1 MSPTTLNFSYIA
13 FSLTT
18 HFSPDFLY
26 STEFYN
32 SIILFQP
39 HLLLAIL
46 VNHSHLQNTTLHN
59 GSDTPLDRP
68 RQHRQAQGM
77 CKNIAEKSKLDKPL
91 LIYNRTTKRATE
103 LSQSL
108 PAGKTQVVEA
118 LKDAI
123 AQADIIF
130 TCVANDQAV
139 EEIFATASQ
148 QKLEG
153 KVFVECS
160 TIAPGASEAAAKAVL
175 DKGAEFICAP
185 VFGAPAMV
193 AAGNA
198 TLVLA
203 GPKASI
209 EKIRPYIDA
218 MAAREINMADEPYH
232 KASTLKVLGNTVI
245 LGMVEQLAET
255 YVAAEKSGLGTGYV
269 KQFVDAMFGG
279 SPYPAYSVRMLEGD
293 YYKREEPLFAVD
305 LARKDAGHAMAIAK
319 AAGTRLPNIE
329 NADRHLQIVKEHV
342 GPSGDMAGIYGAVR
356 KEAGLNNGRAAG
368 WCTAPT
374 AAPTTDVQD
383 LLPSSAFPTTT
394 EAIDEAARRHQR
406 ETRHTCTS
414 TKITPL
420 PNQAEKMAQGYSIF
434 VGLVIVVAMGAGAW
448 FLSPKGDTQIIW
460 RSSLLLALACC
471 YLMWA
476 ITFLAQLHPLI
487 EPKRS
492 NLRESAVHH

>member
-1 MSPTTLNFSYIA
+1 MAQTLLWIGLGNI
-13 FSLTT
+13 
-18 HFSPDFLY
+18 
-26 STEFYN
+26 
-32 SIILFQP
+32 
-39 HLLLAIL
+39 
-46 VNHSHLQNTTLHN
+46 
-59 GSDTPLDRP
+59 GR
-68 RQHRQAQGM
+68 GM

-118 LKDAI
+118 LGDAI

-342 GPSGDMAGIYGAVR
+342 GPSGDMAGIYGALP
-356 KEAGLNNGRAAG
+356 AGALRRQLHPQLTSRTSYLA
-368 WCTAPT
+368 
-374 AAPTTDVQD
+374 Q
-383 LLPSSAFPTTT
+383 PSQ
-394 EAIDEAARRHQR
+394 RRQKQ
-406 ETRHTCTS
+406 S
-414 TKITPL
+414 TKQHDDINAKPDIPAHPPKSHPL
-420 PNQAEKMAQGYSIF
+420 PNQAAKMAQGYSIF

>member
-1 MSPTTLNFSYIA
+1 MA
-13 FSLTT
+13 Q
-18 HFSPDFLY
+18 
-26 STEFYN
+26 
-32 SIILFQP
+32 IL
-39 HLLLAIL
+39 LWIGLGNI
-46 VNHSHLQNTTLHN
+46 
-59 GSDTPLDRP
+59 GR
-68 RQHRQAQGM
+68 GM

-108 PAGKTQVVEA
+108 PAGKTQVVES
-118 LKDAI
+118 LGEAI

-139 EEIFATASQ
+139 EEIFATAAQ

-255 YVAAEKSGLGTGYV
+255 YVAAEKSGLGTGYM

-279 SPYPAYSVRMLEGD
+279 SPYPAYSMRMLEGD

-319 AAGTRLPNIE
+319 AAGTRLQNTE

-356 KEAGLNNGRAAG
+356 KEAGLKYEN
-368 WCTAPT
+368 
-374 AAPTTDVQD
+374 D
-383 LLPSSAFPTTT
+383 S
-394 EAIDEAARRHQR
+394 
-406 ETRHTCTS
+406 
-414 TKITPL
+414 
-420 PNQAEKMAQGYSIF
+420 
-434 VGLVIVVAMGAGAW
+434 
-448 FLSPKGDTQIIW
+448 
-460 RSSLLLALACC
+460 
-471 YLMWA
+471 
-476 ITFLAQLHPLI
+476 
-487 EPKRS
+487 
-492 NLRESAVHH
+492 